1 MNEISVFGSSGFVGS
16 RFCEMYDGK
25 CLKIDRESDAP
36 LSDNILYLIST
47 IDNYNVFDNPYLDIE
62 TNLTK
67 LVSVLEEVKTRRSP
81 VFNFV
86 SSWFVYGKT
95 DNLPVREIDPCNP
108 SGFYSITKYAAE
120 RMVESYCQTFGIKY
134 RIMRLSNIIG
144 PNDKKVSKKRGALQY
159 MFNQLKTGETVNLYD
174 EGEPIRD
181 YMHVDDCCRAISLTI
196 NRRESLNGI
205 VNISNSNPKK
215 IGDLVNY
222 AKDYLKS
229 NSKVVHMPTPDFHG
243 VVQSKNMYLDN
254 TKLRTMGYVPSMS
267 VYDAIKDVLDEDNH

>member
-1 MNEISVFGSSGFVGS
+1 
-16 RFCEMYDGK
+16 
-25 CLKIDRESDAP
+25 
-36 LSDNILYLIST
+36 
-47 IDNYNVFDNPYLDIE
+47 
-62 TNLTK
+62 
-67 LVSVLEEVKTRRSP
+67 
-81 VFNFV
+81 
-86 SSWFVYGKT
+86 
-95 DNLPVREIDPCNP
+95 
-108 SGFYSITKYAAE
+108 AE

-181 YMHVDDCCRAISLTI
+181 YMHVDDCCRAISLVI

-229 NSKVVHMPTPDFHG
+229 NSKVIHIPTPDFHG

-254 TKLRTMGYVPSMS
+254 TKLRMMGYVPSMS

>member
-16 RFCEMYDGK
+16 RFCEMYGKK
-25 CLKIDRESDAP
+25 CLKIDRESDSP

-47 IDNYNVFDNPYLDIE
+47 VDNYNVFDNPYLDIE

-67 LVSVLEEVKTRRSP
+67 LVSVLEEVKTRVDP

-181 YMHVDDCCRAISLTI
+181 YMHVDDCCRAISLVI

-229 NSKVVHMPTPDFHG
+229 NSKVIHIPTPDFHG

-254 TKLRTMGYVPSMS
+254 TKLRMMGYVPSMS

>member
-16 RFCEMYDGK
+16 RFCEMYGGK
-25 CLKIDRESDAP
+25 CLKVDRESNTP

-47 IDNYNVFDNPYLDIE
+47 VDNYNVFDNPHLDID
-62 TNLTK
+62 TNLSK
-67 LVSVLEEVKTRRSP
+67 LVSVLEEMKTRRDP
-81 VFNFV
+81 IFNFI

-95 DNLPVREIDPCNP
+95 DDLPVREIDPCNP

-159 MFNQLKTGETVNLYD
+159 MFNQLKSGETVNLYD
-174 EGEPIRD
+174 EGEPLRD
-181 YMHVDDCCRAISLTI
+181 YMHVDDCCQAILTVI
-196 NRRESLNGI
+196 NRKESLGEI

-215 IGDLVNY
+215 IGDLVGY
-222 AKDYLKS
+222 AKDHL
-229 NSKVVHMPTPDFHG
+229 NSKSKVIYIPTPDFHG

-254 TKLRTMGYVPSMS
+254 TKLRMMGYTPSMN
-267 VYDAIKDVLDEDNH
+267 VYDAIKDVLDEDHH